1 MMNVSDVRDLLS
13 DYAVLIERQIEG
25 YEKDAVLDVLEF
37 INQPARKNDPDTP
50 KLFLGEDMKTVYFQ
64 YPKGN
69 KEKFTTE
76 TFEVIL
82 NYMNVMKGNT
92 EHGGS

>member
-13 DYAVLIERQIEG
+13 DYVVLLEKQVDG
-25 YEKDAVLDVLEF
+25 YDRESIFEVLEF

-64 YPKGN
+64 YPKGD

-76 TFEVIL
+76 TFEAIR
-82 NYMNVMKGNT
+82 NYMNVMKGKK

>member
-1 MMNVSDVRDLLS
+1 MMSVSDVRDLLS
-13 DYAVLIERQIEG
+13 DYVILLEKQVEG
-25 YEKDAVLDVLEF
+25 HDRNTILEVLEF
-37 INQPARKNDPDTP
+37 INQSARKNDPDTP

-64 YPKGN
+64 YPKGE

-76 TFEVIL
+76 TFEVIF
-82 NYMNVMKGNT
+82 NYMNVMKGKK